1 MWINRKVYTNLV
13 LAEAATKAAYTEQAR
28 QVAALTATMDWLRV
42 RVTQLEMERA
52 QLMYNYMGIKVPTPV
67 IERAPEVP
75 QRVDALPDFN
85 DVGDA
90 EAARLGIGWNP
101 DGTLK
106 FDDRK

>member
-1 MWINRKVYTNLV
+1 MWISKATYDDWQKRLTR
-13 LAEAATKAAYTEQAR
+13 AEAVKE
-28 QVAALTATMDWLRV
+28 ALERHNSALAATMDWLRV
-42 RVTQLEMERA
+42 RVTQIEMERA
-52 QLMYNYMGIKVPTPV
+52 QLMYNYMGVKIAVPQ

-106 FDDRK
+106 YDDRK